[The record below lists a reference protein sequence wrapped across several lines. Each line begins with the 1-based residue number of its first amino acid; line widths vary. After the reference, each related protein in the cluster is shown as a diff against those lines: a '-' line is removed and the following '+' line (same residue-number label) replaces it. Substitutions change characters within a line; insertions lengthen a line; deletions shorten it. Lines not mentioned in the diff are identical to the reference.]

1 MTYNVDGAGS
11 QPLPAGQVIALTLKK
26 KADGSPMI
34 VQLVGN
40 FSNPAGGKYKVVVKS
55 VDGYPDKASPRS
67 YKQIGSVP
75 VIQDYLFD
83 VQ

>member
-1 MTYNVDGAGS
+1 
-11 QPLPAGQVIALTLKK
+11 
-26 KADGSPMI
+26 MI

-40 FSNPAGGKYKVVVKS
+40 FSNPAGGKYKVAVKS
-55 VDGYPDKASPRS
+55 VDGYPDNASPRI

>member
-1 MTYNVDGAGS
+1 
-11 QPLPAGQVIALTLKK
+11 VITLKLNK

-34 VQLVGN
+34 VQLIGN
-40 FSNPAGGKYKVVVKS
+40 FSNPAGGKYKVVVKN
-55 VDGYPDKASPRS
+55 VDGYPDSASPRT